1 MFLCVVYY
9 LLAQLYNFY
18 LYRAVWSFFLI
29 FDPSWRFSFHHR
41 VYGLFCTIFK
51 LHWTKCTCLKL
62 ESKWIIVFSFS
73 FSSLFWKTKSNQVSF
88 WSLENILLQ
97 SVVQSTNRFS
107 IVPINVASFFFPFD
121 QSQHYFC
128 VIFNEEFDLLPNT
141 IIMSRP
147 KKKAHAQTGWVGCFV
162 KLFVS
167 I

>member
-29 FDPSWRFSFHHR
+29 FDPSCRFSFHHR

-51 LHWTKCTCLKL
+51 LHWTKCTCLN
-62 ESKWIIVFSFS
+62 
-73 FSSLFWKTKSNQVSF
+73 SNQNE
-88 WSLENILLQ
+88 SLCFHFHFLPCFEKQSLIKYLFDLWRTFLLQ

-107 IVPINVASFFFPFD
+107 IVPINVARFFSPFD
-121 QSQHYFC
+121 QCQHYFC

-147 KKKAHAQTGWVGCFV
+147 KKKVHAQTGWVGCF
-162 KLFVS
+162 LLS
-167 I
+167 